1 MPNNMY
7 DTIIIGAGCAGLG
20 AAMYAGR
27 LNMKTLMIGDNIGGT
42 IALTDVVEN
51 YPGFIRL
58 TGQELADNL
67 RKHAEDY
74 NIEKAEEKVIKI
86 RLEHGCF
93 FVETN
98 EDKTYESKTIIFA
111 TGTEWRKLNIPGEAE
126 FANKGVHYCALCDGA
141 IYPGKIVAV
150 VGGGDSAAKEALL
163 MSQYANKVYSLVRGE
178 KLRGEPINNDRVAKN
193 PKIEVVTKV
202 NVKEIIGNKV
212 VKGVVLDKPVT
223 GSTTLNLD
231 AVFVA
236 IGHIALSK
244 LAKDIGVKT
253 NEKGEIIINRE
264 SKTNVPGFFAAGD
277 VCDTVFKQAIT
288 GVSEGVTAVYSAYT
302 YVNENEF
309 ICPIGNEDLMVKIE
323 NKKKK

>member
-42 IALTDVVEN
+42 ITLTDVVEN
-51 YPGFIRL
+51 YPGFVRL

-74 NIEKAEEKVIKI
+74 NIEKAEAKVNKI
-86 RLEHGCF
+86 RIEHGCF

-98 EDKTYESKTIIFA
+98 ENKTYQSKTIIFA
-111 TGTEWRKLNIPGEAE
+111 TGTEWRKLNVPGEKE

-141 IYPGKIVAV
+141 IYKGRVAAV

-163 MSQYANKVYSLVRGE
+163 MSQFAGKVYVLVRGD
-178 KLRGEPINNDRVAKN
+178 KLRGEPINNDRVDKN
-193 PKIEVVTKV
+193 QKIEVLTNV
-202 NVKEIIGNKV
+202 NVKEIIGNKIV
-212 VKGVVLDKPVT
+212 NGIVFDKPFN
-223 GSTTLNLD
+223 GSATLKLD

-236 IGHIALSK
+236 IGHIALSQ
-244 LAKDIGVKT
+244 LAKDVGVKT
-253 NEKGEIIINRE
+253 NEKGEIIIDRE
-264 SKTNVPGFFAAGD
+264 SRTNMPGFFAAGD
-277 VCDTVFKQAIT
+277 VTDTHFKQAIT

-309 ICPIGNEDLMVKIE
+309 ICPIGNEDLMVKAG
-323 NKKKK
+323 NKKRK

>member
-7 DTIIIGAGCAGLG
+7 DTIIIGAGCAGLA

-27 LNMKTLMIGDNIGGT
+27 LNLKTMIIADNIGGT
-42 IALTDVVEN
+42 ITLTDVVEN

-74 NIEKAEEKVIKI
+74 KLEEAEAKVTKI
-86 RLEHGCF
+86 RLNHGCYY
-93 FVETN
+93 VETSEN
-98 EDKTYESKTIIFA
+98 RTYETKTIIFA
-111 TGTEWRKLNIPGEAE
+111 TGTEWRKLNIPGEKE

-141 IYPGKIVAV
+141 IYPNKIVAV

-163 MSQYANKVYSLVRGE
+163 LTQYASKVYLLVKGE

-193 PKIEVVTKV
+193 PKIKVVTNISSRQIV
-202 NVKEIIGNKV
+202 GNKIV
-212 VKGVVLDKPVT
+212 NGLVLDKPVN
-223 GSTTLNLD
+223 GSATLDLD

-236 IGHIALSK
+236 IGHIALSQ
-244 LAKDIGVKT
+244 LAKEIGVKT
-253 NEKGEIIINRE
+253 NEKGEVIIDHE
-264 SKTNVPGFFAAGD
+264 SKTNIPGFFAAGD
-277 VCDTVFKQAIT
+277 VTDTEFKQAIT
-288 GVSEGVTAVYSAYT
+288 GASEGVTAAHSAYT

-309 ICPIGNEDLMVKIE
+309 VCPVGNEDLIVKAKD
-323 NKKKK
+323 KK